1 MNTTERK
8 LCKNIHASA
17 NRLKNSNKKKKITMQ
32 VKNLRDEEK
41 VRGGSLSFARQTRKT
56 KKYVSVTVCI
66 DCCLDCGRPAPSV
79 CLGDLLPPPF
89 PSAHSFTP
97 PTPTPLLPPPP
108 APTVRV
114 LSLPSPWL
122 WCFFHYPLRACA
134 FLLVWVRA
142 SPPASASSLIL
153 PSSQL
158 AYVLF
163 VGQTMPLPCI

>member
-79 CLGDLLPPPF
+79 CLGDLLPSPF
-89 PSAHSFTP
+89 PNAHSFTP
-97 PTPTPLLPPPP
+97 PNP
-108 APTVRV
+108 
-114 LSLPSPWL
+114 
-122 WCFFHYPLRACA
+122 
-134 FLLVWVRA
+134 
-142 SPPASASSLIL
+142 
-153 PSSQL
+153 
-158 AYVLF
+158 
-163 VGQTMPLPCI
+163 PLPCVLPLLLLPSESYLFLHLDFGVSSTILSESVLFFSFECELLLHPPL